1 MPVAQQSRRSMT
13 SMLELA
19 SSFGSHCLTAVQ
31 DHGSLLL
38 SMFLA
43 GLVGSA
49 THCVGMCG
57 PFVAAQSIE
66 LAGRQ
71 NIAEATVWKR
81 LTGSALMPY
90 QLGRLTTYMGLGA
103 LASLPVSLG
112 SRWPS
117 LSLMPSLLLWLA
129 AGIFFVQGLTRLG
142 ALRTARSGTISIA
155 NASWSQPWP
164 VAVVRDFTRQLFR
177 QPVGW
182 HGYLLGILLGF
193 LPCGLLY
200 GALIVAAATAS
211 PLTAALAMLA
221 FTVGTF
227 PLSWAVGYGSRFAT
241 VRFRSKTRIPLALL
255 MIFNAILLA
264 ALGLQAVR
272 I

>member
-1 MPVAQQSRRSMT
+1 
-13 SMLELA
+13 MLELA
-19 SSFGSHCLTAVQ
+19 SSLGSHCLIAVQ

-71 NIAEATVWKR
+71 NAAEATTWRR
-81 LTGSALMPY
+81 LTGSALLPY
-90 QLGRLTTYMGLGA
+90 QFGRLTTYMSLGA
-103 LASLPVSLG
+103 VASLPVSLG
-112 SRWPS
+112 SQFLS
-117 LSLMPSLLLWLA
+117 LSLLPSLLLWAA
-129 AGIFFVQGLTRLG
+129 AGIFLVQGLTRLG
-142 ALRTARSGTISIA
+142 ALPAVGSGTISIA
-155 NASWSQPWP
+155 NASWSQLRSM
-164 VAVVRDFTRQLFR
+164 AALRDFTRTLFR
-177 QPVGW
+177 QPVGLR
-182 HGYLLGILLGF
+182 GYLLGVLLGF

-200 GALIVAAATAS
+200 GALIIAAATAS

-221 FTVGTF
+221 FTLGTF

-264 ALGLQAVR
+264 VLGLQAIGV
-272 I
+272 